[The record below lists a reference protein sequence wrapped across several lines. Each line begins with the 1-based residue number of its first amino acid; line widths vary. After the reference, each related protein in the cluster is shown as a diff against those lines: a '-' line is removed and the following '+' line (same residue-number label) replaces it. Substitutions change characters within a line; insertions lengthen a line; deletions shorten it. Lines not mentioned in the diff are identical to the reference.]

1 VAGIPTDVK
10 DTSKEQTV
18 ALLVGLL
25 DKATSGKIEY
35 LCVVYQDRDTNKI
48 AAWWRGTKTAQHAID
63 AAKGLKALAQKLFDQ
78 FTDPPKP

>member
-1 VAGIPTDVK
+1 MAGLPPQQ
-10 DTSKEQTV
+10 DTSKEQIV
-18 ALLVGLL
+18 AFLEGLL

-35 LCVVYQDRDTNKI
+35 LCLVYQEPDANQMVG
-48 AAWWRGTKTAQHAID
+48 WWRGTRTAQQTID